1 MDFAVMG
8 TVSSYVKLKNL
19 NFAAKHKL
27 KTGQT
32 LVNSNGNFILST
44 STFDKLSAAAK
55 SANNQAK
62 AQKLARIRRK
72 LRDGQK
78 LSDEELR
85 SRFGARIKIMR
96 QFFGLTQAELAAR
109 TGTTKATIASYETGR
124 RAASY
129 RNLIALSRTLG
140 VSTDWLLGAEPPTQ

>member
-1 MDFAVMG
+1 M
-8 TVSSYVKLKNL
+8 TVDEITKEIGDMPLPVIASGLLNHELMLQHLKASPAERL
-19 NFAAKHKL
+19 EL
-27 KTGQT
+27 DS
-32 LVNSNGNFILST
+32 L
-44 STFDKLSAAAK
+44 
-55 SANNQAK
+55 
-62 AQKLARIRRK
+62 
-72 LRDGQK
+72 K

-85 SRFGARIKIMR
+85 NRFGSRIKIMR

>member
-1 MDFAVMG
+1 MTVDEITKEIGDMPLPVIASGLLNYKLMTETLKKG
-8 TVSSYVKLKNL
+8 TSE
-19 NFAAKHKL
+19 A
-27 KTGQT
+27 TE
-32 LVNSNGNFILST
+32 
-44 STFDKLSAAAK
+44 FDSL
-55 SANNQAK
+55 
-62 AQKLARIRRK
+62 
-72 LRDGQK
+72 K

-140 VSTDWLLGAEPPTQ
+140 VSTDWLLGAEPPQEQ